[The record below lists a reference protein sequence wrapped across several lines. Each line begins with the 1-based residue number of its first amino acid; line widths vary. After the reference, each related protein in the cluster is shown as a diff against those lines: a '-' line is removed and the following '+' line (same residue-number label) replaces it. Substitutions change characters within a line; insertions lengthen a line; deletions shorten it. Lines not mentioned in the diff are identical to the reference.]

1 MFKEKVRQPLVV
13 REGIIIGVVTLKA
26 IFDEL
31 IEIVGPECGVRLC
44 KSPCNKISQCK
55 ICT

>member
-13 REGIIIGVVTLKA
+13 REGKIIGVVTLKA